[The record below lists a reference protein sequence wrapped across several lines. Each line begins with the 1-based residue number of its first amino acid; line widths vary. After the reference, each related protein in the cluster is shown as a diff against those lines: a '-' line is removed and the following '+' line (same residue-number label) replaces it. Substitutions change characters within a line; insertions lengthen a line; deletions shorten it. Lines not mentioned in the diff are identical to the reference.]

1 MPVANYLEGTLDG
14 TKTHKLVLEG
24 LFGSVHAVTTTKK
37 LMDAQQL
44 ANLKIRCIQLDY
56 SNEEKDLTKKFTYQ
70 QELDWIV
77 THPKRNTFIKNLV
90 LDQKGNTLLLFQ
102 YVEKHGKVLYEL
114 LQEKAAAGRKVFFV
128 HGGVEAQDRENIR
141 AITETQEDAIIV
153 ASYGTFS
160 TGINIRNLHNVVFA
174 SPTKSRIRN
183 LQSIGR
189 GLRLGE
195 QKAVCKLYD
204 IGDNLSWKS
213 HKNFTLLHLIE
224 RVKIYNEEGFN
235 YKLITVPIN
244 V

>member
-1 MPVANYLEGTLDG
+1 
-14 TKTHKLVLEG
+14 
-24 LFGSVHAVTTTKK
+24 
-37 LMDAQQL
+37 
-44 ANLKIRCIQLDY
+44 
-56 SNEEKDLTKKFTYQ
+56 
-70 QELDWIV
+70 
-77 THPKRNTFIKNLV
+77 

-102 YVEKHGKVLYEL
+102 YVEKHGKVLLDL
-114 LQEKAAAGRKVFFV
+114 LKEKADPNRKIFFV
-128 HGGVEAQDRENIR
+128 HGGVEAEDREMIR
-141 AITETQEDAIIV
+141 AITEKQNDAIIV

-195 QKAVCKLYD
+195 EKTSCKLYD

-213 HKNFTLLHLIE
+213 HKNYTLNHLIE

-235 YKLITVPIN
+235 YKLLTVPLH